1 MKGSS
6 GRRTRR
12 ESAIKKWEEVI
23 ASHKAGDELVRRVLE
38 DKGLEDKTNEEV
50 EKLRLKKLQRAET
63 SLENTKKLLNS

>member
-1 MKGSS
+1 MKGRS
-6 GRRTRR
+6 GKRTRR

-50 EKLRLKKLQRAET
+50 DKLRLKKLQRAET

>member
-1 MKGSS
+1 MKGST
-6 GRRTRR
+6 GRRARR

-23 ASHKAGDELVRRVLE
+23 ASHKAGDELVRRVLY

-63 SLENTKKLLNS
+63 SLENTKKALNR

>member
-1 MKGSS
+1 MKGRS
-6 GRRTRR
+6 GKRARK

>member
-1 MKGSS
+1 MKGRS
-6 GRRTRR
+6 GKRTRR

>member
-1 MKGSS
+1 MKGRS
-6 GRRTRR
+6 GKRTRR

-50 EKLRLKKLQRAET
+50 EKLRLKKLQRAEA

>member
-1 MKGSS
+1 MKGRS
-6 GRRTRR
+6 GKRARK

-63 SLENTKKLLNS
+63 SLENTKKALNR

>member
-1 MKGSS
+1 MKGST
-6 GRRTRR
+6 GRRARK

-63 SLENTKKLLNS
+63 SLENTKKALNR

>member
-1 MKGSS
+1 MKGST
-6 GRRTRR
+6 GRRARR

-50 EKLRLKKLQRAET
+50 EKLRLKKLQRAEA
-63 SLENTKKLLNS
+63 SLENTKKALNR

>member
-50 EKLRLKKLQRAET
+50 EKLRLKKLQRAEA

>member
-1 MKGSS
+1 MKGST
-6 GRRTRR
+6 GRRARR
-12 ESAIKKWEEVI
+12 ESAIKKWKEVI

-63 SLENTKKLLNS
+63 SLENTKKALNR

>member
-1 MKGSS
+1 MKGST

>member
-1 MKGSS
+1 MKGST
-6 GRRTRR
+6 GRRARR

-63 SLENTKKLLNS
+63 SLENTKKALNR